1 MRAAARAAL
10 EVRAQAIVAFTESGR
25 TALYASQARPQMP
38 IIGLSSNEKTLRLMC
53 LMWGVV
59 PLAMERAVD
68 SDQMIDRAHALL
80 LANGIVSPG
89 DRFVTLYGAPVG
101 VTGSTNA
108 LQVKVVE

>member
-1 MRAAARAAL
+1 MCIRD
-10 EVRAQAIVAFTESGR
+10 S
-25 TALYASQARPQMP
+25 
-38 IIGLSSNEKTLRLMC
+38 LR
-53 LMWGVV
+53 V
-59 PLAMERAVD
+59 ERALD